1 MNQTS
6 ILLVDDSDDDVELTL
21 RAFRSYGATPEIHV
35 ARDGDEAIETLFGST
50 TTPPR
55 RLPTLVLLD
64 LKLPGLTGFEVLSR
78 IRAHP
83 RTRLVP
89 VVILTHSTERTDL
102 ADAYGL
108 GANSYV
114 RKPVSFREF
123 VDTAGLLARYWLVLN
138 EVPEPARTITFKG
151 PSEPQ

>member
-1 MNQTS
+1 MNSTS

-21 RAFRSYGATPEIHV
+21 RAFRSHGTTSEIHV
-35 ARDGDEAIETLFGST
+35 ARDGDEAIATLFGSS
-50 TTPPR
+50 TTPPQR
-55 RLPTLVLLD
+55 VPTLVLLD

-89 VVILTHSTERTDL
+89 VVILTHSTERADL
-102 ADAYGL
+102 VDAYGL

-114 RKPVSFREF
+114 RKPVSFRDF
-123 VDTAGLLARYWLVLN
+123 VEAAGLMSRYWLTLN
-138 EVPEPARTITFKG
+138 EQPEPARMITING

>member
-6 ILLVDDSDDDVELTL
+6 ILLVDDNDDDVELTL
-21 RAFRSYGATPEIHV
+21 RAFRSQGATHEIHV
-35 ARDGDEAIETLFGST
+35 ARDGDEAMETLFGST

-102 ADAYGL
+102 VDAYGL

-114 RKPVSFREF
+114 RKPVSFRDF
-123 VDTAGLLARYWLVLN
+123 VEAAGLLARYWLALN
-138 EVPEPARTITFKG
+138 ELPEQTRPI
-151 PSEPQ
+151 SIQQ

>member
-21 RAFRSYGATPEIHV
+21 RAFRTHGPTPEIHV

-89 VVILTHSTERTDL
+89 VVILTHSTERADL
-102 ADAYGL
+102 VDAYGL

-123 VDTAGLLARYWLVLN
+123 VEAAGLMARYWLRLN
-138 EVPEPARTITFKG
+138 EVPEGARTMTFNG
-151 PSEPQ
+151 PGGVQ

>member
-1 MNQTS
+1 MSLPS

-21 RAFRSYGATPEIHV
+21 RAFRSHGGSHEIHV
-35 ARDGDEAIETLFGST
+35 ARDGDEAIESLFGT
-50 TTPPR
+50 TSAPPR
-55 RLPTLVLLD
+55 RVPTLVLLD

-89 VVILTHSTERTDL
+89 VVILTHSTERADL
-102 ADAYGL
+102 VDAYGL

-114 RKPVSFREF
+114 RKPVSFRDF
-123 VDTAGLLARYWLVLN
+123 VDAAGLMARYWLALN
-138 EVPEPARTITFKG
+138 EVPEPVRTTALPGLKD
-151 PSEPQ
+151 PQ